1 MSLPKFNS
9 EYKTERGG
17 SANSPAYI
25 LMDERSTCDVS
36 RRRLSRHGSKDV
48 GEHNEELCQK
58 LSKSLFETQGGL
70 N

>member
-9 EYKTERGG
+9 EYQTERGG
-17 SANSPAYI
+17 SSNSLAYI
-25 LMDERSTCDVS
+25 LIHERSTCDVS

-48 GEHNEELCQK
+48 DEHNEELSHK